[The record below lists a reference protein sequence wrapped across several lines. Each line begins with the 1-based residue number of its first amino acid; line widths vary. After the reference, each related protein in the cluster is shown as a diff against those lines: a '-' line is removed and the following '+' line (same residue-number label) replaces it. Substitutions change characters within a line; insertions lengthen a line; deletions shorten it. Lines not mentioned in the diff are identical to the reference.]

1 MPDLGRIFVVLGV
14 VFLLV
19 GGLFVLLPRLG
30 INLGRL
36 PGDFHFE
43 SGQFTCLVPL
53 ATSIILSLILT
64 VGLNLLARF
73 FDR

>member
-1 MPDLGRIFVVLGV
+1 MPDLGRILVILGV
-14 VFLLV
+14 VFLVV
-19 GGLFVLLPRLG
+19 GGLFLLLPRLG

-36 PGDFHFE
+36 PGDFQFE